1 MSHRWGIGVLVVLAL
16 STGLAADASAR
27 NERGPFRGQVVDVET
42 GAPIEGAVMLAV
54 WWRTCG
60 IFGQECFVDARE
72 GVTGADGRFEVP
84 RLTGLHLGFHRRTTH
99 LFAAGYVFDSE
110 VVTPENGE
118 PLVDP
123 TVMRL
128 RRLKTREELLKKSSS
143 RPGRVPLEKMQEFT
157 KAINVERK
165 MFGADPLPL
174 TIEGGK

>member
-1 MSHRWGIGVLVVLAL
+1 MSHRWGIGVLVVLVL
-16 STGLAADASAR
+16 STALAADASAR

-42 GAPIEGAVMLAV
+42 GAPIAGAVMLAV

-84 RLTGLHLGFHRRTTH
+84 RLTGFHLGFHRRTTH

-128 RRLKTREELLKKSSS
+128 RRLKTREEIRLKLFHE
-143 RPGRVPLEKMQEFT
+143 PYMVPPEKMKKYLEAVEAEQRMLKLGRGLQEGT
-157 KAINVERK
+157 TR
-165 MFGADPLPL
+165 
-174 TIEGGK
+174 